1 MDGDARGASAK
12 QVMHSMAVLRSF
24 CCCFIHC
31 LAGVL
36 LLDGDFVCILLVLVI
51 VVPVLLP
58 VVVVVAVVA
67 AVAAAAGGGG
77 GGRVAGGAGGAIFVC
92 IFVVVFVDLL
102 VALFVPFVFRL
113 LVAVVIPQTVCC
125 WGSQCNLTL
134 VASVLVGVVAFLGS
148 QVVLSPPLCVGVVLG
163 SCGSLLGL

>member
-58 VVVVVAVVA
+58 VVVVVVVA
-67 AVAAAAGGGG
+67 AVAAAGGGGGG
-77 GGRVAGGAGGAIFVC
+77 GGRVAGGAGFVC

-102 VALFVPFVFRL
+102 VALFVLFVFRL
-113 LVAVVIPQTVCC
+113 LVAVVILHFFCSSLCC
-125 WGSQCNLTL
+125 HCWSQ
-134 VASVLVGVVAFLGS
+134 AARSVFLS
-148 QVVLSPPLCVGVVLG
+148 FS
-163 SCGSLLGL
+163 